1 MENNNIE
8 KRYNSIELRA
18 NKDSRTIEGYAILFN
33 SESEILGNFIE
44 VIERNAIDEN
54 IINQSDIKLLYNHSE
69 ASGVLARSKYGKGTL
84 SISIDERG
92 VKFSTELPN
101 TTLGNDIMELVK
113 RGDLD
118 ACSFAFTI
126 DKDTWSK
133 LNDNMYKR
141 TINQIKELF
150 DFSIVVTP
158 AYSLTSV
165 STRSLNELEQLKNQ
179 ELLQIDDEV
188 EKQERQAK
196 AEQQKVEDEKFNIYF
211 KKLKQKYL

>member
-1 MENNNIE
+1 MENQNIE

-18 NKDSRTIEGYAILFN
+18 NKESRTIEGYAILFN

-44 VIERNAIDEN
+44 VIERSAINEN

-101 TTLGNDIMELVK
+101 TSLGNDILELVK

-126 DKDTWSK
+126 EKDSWTK
-133 LNDNMYKR
+133 LKENMYKR
-141 TINQIKELF
+141 TISQIKELF

-165 STRSLNELEQLKNQ
+165 STRSLDELNKLKNQ
-179 ELLQIDDEV
+179 ELLEIDEEQ

-196 AEQQKVEDEKFNIYF
+196 AEQQSADDEKFKLYM
-211 KKLKQKYL
+211 KKLQQKYL